1 MTRPGLTLPLL
12 LASSLLL
19 ACDPRGSSEAQGE
32 AGEPR
37 AEGAGEASPKAE
49 GPTGAE
55 PADPDAEPDAAP
67 ESEDSA
73 APSPRTLMADPSA
86 SKVGFAVA
94 RATSGHVAHFAH
106 FDARLELDGELPRT
120 LEIAVKTLSVVADRQ
135 GLTQHLK
142 SADFFDV
149 AQFPTS
155 SFISKQISAK
165 PEQGPQAYEI
175 TGTMRLHGVERELKF
190 PASFEI
196 DAQRVRGVAEL
207 VISAKDFGIEYEG
220 MEAELAEDAVSLEIE
235 LVFPR
240 VAGPPPSAGPAPH
253 VDRPLPVQIPPT

>member
-1 MTRPGLTLPLL
+1 MNRLDLTASMLL
-12 LASSLLL
+12 TTFALL
-19 ACDPRGSSEAQGE
+19 ACDPRGSSETTSEGSEAKAQVPE
-32 AGEPR
+32 VPEP
-37 AEGAGEASPKAE
+37 SPQA
-49 GPTGAE
+49 
-55 PADPDAEPDAAP
+55 DAEPEARPDQTP
-67 ESEDSA
+67 NSEDSA
-73 APSPRTLMADPSA
+73 APTPRTLMADPSA

-106 FDARLELDGELPRT
+106 FDARLELDGEQPRN
-120 LEIAVKTLSVVADRQ
+120 LEIAVKTISVVADRK
-135 GLTQHLK
+135 GLTEHLK

-155 SFISKQISAK
+155 SFLSSEIVAK
-165 PEQGPQAYEI
+165 PEVGPEAYEL
-175 TGTMRLHGVERELKF
+175 TGTLRLHGVEQELKF

-207 VISAKDFGIEYEG
+207 VISAKAFGIEYAG

-240 VAGPPPSAGPAPH
+240 VGGPSPSPGPAPH
-253 VDRPLPVQIPPT
+253 VDRRPLPVQIPPT